1 MEAACRDHQKS
12 SGASWVQ
19 LETIWRQLETIWGQ
33 LEARRRPLEA
43 IWEPKW
49 QIIPLFTT
57 NRHIDLQMCS
67 FLHAFVHLV
76 PPNLTF
82 IPLFT
87 YQSPLFK
94 NVRKHQFLH
103 AFVRW
108 LKTSL
113 FTRLWSRNIMGWT
126 QPPPKEG
133 ETKIILRE
141 NIIFETELPP
151 NLIFYMLLDTSPTSS
166 RNIFYRVW

>member
-1 MEAACRDHQKS
+1 
-12 SGASWVQ
+12 
-19 LETIWRQLETIWGQ
+19 
-33 LEARRRPLEA
+33 
-43 IWEPKW
+43 
-49 QIIPLFTT
+49 
-57 NRHIDLQMCS
+57 MCS

-141 NIIFETELPP
+141 NIIFENELPP

-166 RNIFYRVW
+166 RNISFTRFGEPRFKKSKNTILFAPPARTTTLTCLRTNGISQPAS

>member
-1 MEAACRDHQKS
+1 
-12 SGASWVQ
+12 
-19 LETIWRQLETIWGQ
+19 
-33 LEARRRPLEA
+33 
-43 IWEPKW
+43 
-49 QIIPLFTT
+49 
-57 NRHIDLQMCS
+57 MCT

-82 IPLFT
+82 IQLFT

-94 NVRKHQFLH
+94 NARKHQFLH

-141 NIIFETELPP
+141 NIIFEYELPP

-166 RNIFYRVW
+166 RNISFYQVWWASIQKVKKHYTFCPPRSDDYANLFAHERHLPAGQLSCHPRSSSGRQSDAVRRAQN